1 MKRISIF
8 LITAALIAGM
18 VGCGGE
24 SYALAITSTE
34 GGLVISPG
42 EGMFTYDE
50 ETAVDLVAEAEAGYR
65 FVNWT
70 GDVVTVADVNAASTN
85 ITVSGSYFVTA
96 NFAAVYDLTV
106 YGAAGGNIAVPGEA
120 TFTYDAGTVVD
131 LVANPDTNYEFAR
144 WIGDLGTIANIE
156 AAMTTITMNGDKI
169 ITARFEP
176 LFMVS
181 ASHGSYG
188 HTVGLKSDGTV
199 VAAGNN
205 GRGQCDVGNWTDII
219 QVAAGDR
226 NTVGLKSDG
235 TAVALGYDYLGQCD
249 VGNWTDIVQ
258 VATGGDHTV
267 GLKSDGTV
275 VAVGNN
281 GNGQCDVDAWADI
294 IQVSVG
300 TYLTVGLKSDGTV
313 VAVGACYE
321 GECDVRFWTDIVQV
335 SAGNSYTVGLKSD
348 GTVVAT
354 GGNWTG
360 QCNVGGWTGI
370 VQVSAGGGYTV
381 GLESDGTVVAVG
393 NNGAGQCDVDGWTLN

>member
-50 ETAVDLVAEAEAGYR
+50 ETAVDLVAEAGYR

-205 GRGQCDVGNWTDII
+205 GRGQCDV
-219 QVAAGDR
+219 
-226 NTVGLKSDG
+226 
-235 TAVALGYDYLGQCD
+235 
-249 VGNWTDIVQ
+249 
-258 VATGGDHTV
+258 
-267 GLKSDGTV
+267 
-275 VAVGNN
+275 
-281 GNGQCDVDAWADI
+281 DAWADI

-393 NNGAGQCDVDGWTLN
+393 NNGAGQCDVDGWTDIVQISAGNSHTVGLESDGTVVAVGNNGAGQCDVDGWTLN